1 MNIETFK
8 TMATVRKTITVT
20 HKQDEWIKAQIEK
33 GDYTNESEYI
43 RDLLRK
49 EQEGFANFLATKAAI
64 EEGLNSGVST
74 RSLDDIWKQAE
85 QEKSLKNV

>member
-1 MNIETFK
+1 
-8 TMATVRKTITVT
+8 MATIRKTITVT

-49 EQEGFANFLATKAAI
+49 EQEDHEHFLITKDAI
-64 EEGLNSGVST
+64 EKGLNSGVSK
-74 RSLDDIWKQAE
+74 RSVDDIWKQAE
-85 QEKSLKNV
+85 QERALKNV

>member
-1 MNIETFK
+1 MNIETK
-8 TMATVRKTITVT
+8 EMATIRKTITVT

-49 EQEGFANFLATKAAI
+49 EQEGFANFMATKAAI
-64 EEGLNSGVST
+64 EEGLNSGVSA
-74 RSLDDIWKQAE
+74 RSIDEIWKQAE
-85 QEKSLKNV
+85 KEISVKNV

>member
-1 MNIETFK
+1 
-8 TMATVRKTITVT
+8 MATLRKTITVT
-20 HKQDEWIKAQIEK
+20 HKQDAWIKAQIEK

-49 EQEGFANFLATKAAI
+49 EQEEYTNFLATKAAI
-64 EEGLNSGVST
+64 EEGLNSEVSK

-85 QEKSLKNV
+85 QEVTLKNV

>member
-1 MNIETFK
+1 
-8 TMATVRKTITVT
+8 MATIRKTITVT

-49 EQEGFANFLATKAAI
+49 EQEGFANFMATKAAI
-64 EEGLNSGVST
+64 EKGLNSGVST
-74 RSLDDIWKQAE
+74 KKIPQIMKEVEDKMRSDGL
-85 QEKSLKNV
+85 L

>member
-1 MNIETFK
+1 
-8 TMATVRKTITVT
+8 MATIRKTITVT

-49 EQEGFANFLATKAAI
+49 EQEDFTNFLAIKAAS
-64 EEGLNSGVST
+64 EKGLKSGASKRKIPEIMADVEHKM
-74 RSLDDIWKQAE
+74 RADGRL
-85 QEKSLKNV
+85 

>member
-1 MNIETFK
+1 
-8 TMATVRKTITVT
+8 MATIRKTITVT

-49 EQEGFANFLATKAAI
+49 EQEDFTNFWPQKRLLKKA
-64 EEGLNSGVST
+64 
-74 RSLDDIWKQAE
+74 
-85 QEKSLKNV
+85 